1 MHHQPRDHF
10 ELRNLRLKSATV
22 LINVTPGPLTSPEQA
37 ECIASVGRRID
48 IAKDI
53 LLNGYSSIDESLR

>member
-1 MHHQPRDHF
+1 MHHLPRDHS

-22 LINVTPGPLTSPEQA
+22 FINATRGSLTSPEQA
-37 ECIASVGRRID
+37 ECIGFVGRSID

-53 LLNGYSSIDESLR
+53 LLNGCSGIDESLR